1 MLKWSTLN
9 YKSHT
14 VGHPVLLRTRFSTFL
29 GRITKA
35 RILTEDTLKS
45 IVMNFLINATLW
57 TKVWE
62 IVSIKAVTN
71 FWLEELIIQQNI
83 YHTILELDA
92 WDIFQRKY
100 ISTNYI
106 FYDLK
111 SKKNDC
117 CWGFSLYFGNS
128 LAIQAVLQKNYI
140 RYISYHTTEFFPSF
154 AGFLEFSTI
163 CRNKAFARS
172 GRSLFLRWLFLLL
185 RLFTFLSAF
194 HRCIWTT
201 VTVLIQYSFVL
212 YCS

>member
-111 SKKNDC
+111 SKK
-117 CWGFSLYFGNS
+117 
-128 LAIQAVLQKNYI
+128 K
-140 RYISYHTTEFFPSF
+140 R
-154 AGFLEFSTI
+154 
-163 CRNKAFARS
+163 
-172 GRSLFLRWLFLLL
+172 LLL
-185 RLFTFLSAF
+185 GIFTLFWQFSCDTSGSAEELYPVYF
-194 HRCIWTT
+194 IPYNRIFSILCW
-201 VTVLIQYSFVL
+201 VSWVLDYLQE
-212 YCS
+212 